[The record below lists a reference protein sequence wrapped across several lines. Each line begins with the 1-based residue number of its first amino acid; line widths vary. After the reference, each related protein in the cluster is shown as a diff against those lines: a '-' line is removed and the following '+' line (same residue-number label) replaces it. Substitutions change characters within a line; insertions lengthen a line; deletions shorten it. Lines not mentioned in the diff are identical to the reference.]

1 LRLSLST
8 PRQRIFAIL
17 GLAALVAIV
26 LASLSTFI
34 AKPHGAHANATQS
47 HYWNKFGDEAS
58 RDADAASSPSQE
70 LYDNLAYPATDID
83 PAQRAATASAWQAVT
98 KHSGVPHSQYWNLVG
113 PTTPNVSADWTYTG
127 LPSITSG
134 RTTAIAVS
142 NTCGTDVCR
151 VWIGA
156 AGGGVWTTNNG
167 LAQHPSWHASS
178 DGLDT
183 NAIGS
188 LALDPNDASGRT
200 IYVGTGEPNG
210 SGDSE
215 AGTGLYKST
224 DYGANWSLVSGS
236 PAVANGRSIGS
247 IAIDPSNAS
256 HIFIGTDVA
265 RHGSSSANGGR
276 FTPPGSPQVGLYE
289 STNGGATFSLVFF
302 QTSDT
307 VNPASATG
315 GDFFRGGVT
324 KVKFDPTTPGRV
336 YFSMFD
342 YGLFRSKTGG
352 GYEQVFTAL
361 PNGSLTYSS
370 VNRVE
375 FDLAPLASGKLRIYL
390 GDARTGTARLYRVD
404 DAGVPASTLTF
415 GGVNIGWTPLSN
427 STNGTPGFASYNFCG
442 GQCSYDMPVASPQG
456 QPDNVWIG
464 GQMQYGELSG
474 RSNGRAIQR
483 STDKGVSFTDMTNDM
498 QFNGMHP
505 DQHVIAFVPSN
516 PDIAFIGSDGGVV
529 RTSGQFGNMATDPNL
544 GCGVRGLSGANLTD
558 CTNWLSAVPTQIFSL
573 NDGLA
578 TMQFQSVSV
587 NVQNP
592 KNDIMG
598 GTQDNGT
605 WIYSGPASHWIEAI
619 GGDGGQSGIN
629 VAHPNIRFHSFFAP
643 QHDVNFQS
651 GDPLAWDWIADP
663 LGNNEVASFYVPMI
677 YDPNSAKADT
687 MFEGEQHIFRTTD
700 NAGAQAYLDL
710 HCNEFTGDFAAKCG
724 DWVPMGGVYVN
735 PSDPF
740 PVTNLNDAGD
750 LTGTFYGT
758 DKSPAGASYV
768 VAISRAP
775 SNTGTLWAG
784 TRRGRVFVSTNADA
798 SDASTVAY
806 DRIDI
811 STTTPGSGTPT
822 RFVSGIA
829 VDPADPNHAYVSFSG
844 YDAYATAAGTATG
857 HVFDVHYNSTTHSA
871 TWTDISHDLGDVPVT
886 GIALDS
892 QTGDLYASS
901 DFGVAQLA
909 SGATSWVAASPGL
922 PTVTVYGLTI
932 VPSARILYAATHGRG
947 IYSLNLGK

>member
-1 LRLSLST
+1 M
-8 PRQRIFAIL
+8 
-17 GLAALVAIV
+17 ALVAIV

-34 AKPHGAHANATQS
+34 ARPHGAHANATQS
-47 HYWNKFGDEAS
+47 HYFSMFGDEAS
-58 RDADAASSPSQE
+58 RDANAASSPSQE
-70 LYDNLAYPATDID
+70 LYDNLAYPATDVD
-83 PAQRAATASAWQAVT
+83 PSQRAATASAWQAVT
-98 KHSGVPHSQYWNLVG
+98 KHSGVPHSQFWNSVG

-127 LPSITSG
+127 NPSITSG

-183 NAIGS
+183 NSIGS

-224 DYGANWSLVSGS
+224 DYGAHWSLVSGS

-265 RHGSSSANGGR
+265 RHGSSSENGGR
-276 FTPPGSPQVGLYE
+276 FTPPGSPKVGLYE
-289 STNGGATFSLVFF
+289 STTGGATFSLVFSK
-302 QTSDT
+302 TSDT

-315 GDFFRGGVT
+315 GDFFRGGVS
-324 KVKFDPTTPGRV
+324 KVKFDPTTPGHV

-342 YGLFRSKTGG
+342 YGLFRSATGG
-352 GYEQVFTAL
+352 GYEQVYASPPL
-361 PNGSLTYSS
+361 PFGPGNPATSS

-404 DAGVPASTLTF
+404 DAGVPAATLTT
-415 GGVNIGWTPLSN
+415 GTTNPGWTALS
-427 STNGTPGFASYNFCG
+427 SSANGTPGFASFNFCG
-442 GQCSYDMPVASPQG
+442 GQCSYDMPVASPPG
-456 QPDNVWIG
+456 SPDNVWIG
-464 GQMQYGELSG
+464 GQMQYSELFG

-483 STDKGVSFTDMTNDM
+483 STDAGVSFTDMTNDI

-505 DQHVIAFVPSN
+505 DQHVIAFVPNN

-529 RTSGQFGNMATDPNL
+529 RTSGQFANMAMDPNL

-558 CTNWLSAVPTQIFSL
+558 CNSWLSAVPTRIFSL

-578 TMQFQSVSV
+578 TLQFQSVSV
-587 NVQNP
+587 NVQDP
-592 KNDIMG
+592 MNDIMG

-605 WIYSGPASHWIEAI
+605 WSYSGPASHWLEAV
-619 GGDGGQSGIN
+619 GGDGGQSVIDIGNPN
-629 VAHPNIRFHSFFAP
+629 VRMHTYFSP
-643 QHDVNFQS
+643 QGDVNFQ
-651 GDPLAWDWIADP
+651 GANPLGWDWMVDP
-663 LGNNEVASFYVPMI
+663 FFTNNTYSAFVENASFYVPLI
-677 YDPNSAKADT
+677 GDPKVSGT
-687 MFEGEQHIFRTTD
+687 MFIGLQHVWRTQD
-700 NAGAQAYLDL
+700 NGGSQSHLDSQ
-710 HCNEFTGDFAAKCG
+710 CNEFLPGSSFDPSFNCG
-724 DWVPMGGVYVN
+724 DWVPLGGPVGPGN
-735 PSDPF
+735 P
-740 PVTNLNDAGD
+740 GD
-750 LTGTFYGT
+750 LTSSLYGT

-798 SDASTVAY
+798 SDASTVTY
-806 DRIDI
+806 DRIDLK
-811 STTTPGSGTPT
+811 TTTPGSGTPT

-844 YDAYATAAGTATG
+844 YNAYATASGTATG
-857 HVFDVHYNSTTHSA
+857 HVFDVHYNPGTHSA

-901 DFGVAQLA
+901 DFGVAELA
-909 SGATSWVAASPGL
+909 SGATSWTAAAPGL